1 MRKKERALWLIDE
14 LKRLYPDAHCALHYQ
29 TPFQLLIATILS
41 AQCTD
46 ERVNQVTST
55 LFKTYPD
62 AKAFAA
68 ASLSELEAAVKP
80 TGFYRNKALS
90 ILETSQ
96 KIMLEHGGETPHEM
110 NELTALRGVGRKT
123 ASVVM
128 GNAFGNAEGVVVD
141 THVGRLSRRM
151 GLTKQ
156 TAPEKIEKDLMK
168 VIPRS
173 EWVLFPHLMI
183 SHGRAICKSRKAQC
197 EQCDLSLHCPARL

>member
-1 MRKKERALWLIDE
+1 MRKKQRALWLIDE

-46 ERVNQVTST
+46 ERVNQVTET

-68 ASLSELEAAVKP
+68 ADLAELEAAVKP

-90 ILETSQ
+90 ILESSQ
-96 KIMLEHGGETPHEM
+96 RILAVHNGEVPCDM
-110 NELTALRGVGRKT
+110 QALTALRGVGRKT

-128 GNAFGNAEGVVVD
+128 GNAFGAAEGVVVD

-151 GLTKQ
+151 GLTKHQ
-156 TAPEKIEKDLMK
+156 NPEKVEQDLMGL
-168 VIPRS
+168 IPRE

-183 SHGRAICKSRKAQC
+183 SQGRSLCKARKAAC
-197 EQCDLSLHCPARL
+197 EKCPLDIHCPAIL